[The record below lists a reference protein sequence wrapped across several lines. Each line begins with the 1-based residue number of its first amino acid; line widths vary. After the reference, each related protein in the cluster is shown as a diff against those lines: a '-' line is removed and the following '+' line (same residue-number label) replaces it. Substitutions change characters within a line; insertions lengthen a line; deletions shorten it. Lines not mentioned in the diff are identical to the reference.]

1 MATYL
6 LLRNNKQQ
14 GPLSLQHL
22 IQLGLK
28 PYDLVWVEGKSAAW
42 RYPSEIPELKPYS
55 VAVEEQPFDRFYK
68 KQEEK
73 PEEKKEAPVI
83 QFPEEIKQEIIARE
97 EPVRRG
103 RETVQEPLRWQPV
116 AEQKIPDIVFPDD
129 EQYKQYQPQ
138 VEKKEEKSYPRKT
151 VYVTMP
157 VQPMHEPGQ
166 ELKEEIKQEPVYK
179 RQEPVFNLQSSPAPI
194 TDPYEEPVSLNTKY
208 SQPLDEIKEMYVKKL
223 HERKKQSAQK
233 KFFIAGLKKAAVIIG
248 IISIGVLIGFAIK
261 PKSKTDKLVANTST
275 IEEKTD
281 AVQDEPVTDQTN
293 ENIQKGVATRT
304 ATDKTFGQ
312 AKSKKKVI
320 QQPTVEEDYE
330 PVETK
335 PVILE
340 NKKAVLPKQKPAGEK
355 NEPDISEPSPG
366 VDINASTGERSKKT
380 RTNTD
385 SGNSQQ
391 DDEEESNSNSKA
403 DIRDMV
409 SIKSND
415 YYVVA
420 FGGIRNLQLTVLN
433 DSKYVLDK
441 VTVKVDYVRPNGA
454 TLKSDNISF
463 KAVSP
468 NGSSTIRMPDTNR
481 GVKVYYKIVKVESK
495 EFKNDMAG
503 L

>member
-42 RYPSEIPELKPYS
+42 RYSSEIPELKPYS
-55 VAVEEQPFDRFYK
+55 AAVEEQPFDRFYK

-73 PEEKKEAPVI
+73 PEEKVEAPVI
-83 QFPEEIKQEIIARE
+83 QFPREAKEERYIKE
-97 EPVRRG
+97 EPVR
-103 RETVQEPLRWQPV
+103 TQPAV
-116 AEQKIPDIVFPDD
+116 NKAVPDIIFPDD
-129 EQYKQYQPQ
+129 EQYRQYQPAA
-138 VEKKEEKSYPRKT
+138 EKKEEKVYPRKT

-157 VQPMHEPGQ
+157 VQPMHEPRQ
-166 ELKEEIKQEPVYK
+166 EPKQEPVYK
-179 RQEPVFNLQSSPAPI
+179 RQEPVFNLQSSPI
-194 TDPYEEPVSLNTKY
+194 DDTYEEPVSLNTKY
-208 SQPLDEIKEMYVKKL
+208 SQPLDEIKEMYVQKL
-223 HERKKQSAQK
+223 HNRKKQSAQK
-233 KFFIAGLKKAAVIIG
+233 KFVLAGIKKAAVIIG

-261 PKSKTDKLVANTST
+261 PKAHTDKLAAANTT
-275 IEEKTD
+275 RQKAETVPD
-281 AVQDEPVTDQTN
+281 ASIPDQTN
-293 ENIQKGVATRT
+293 ENVQKEETSTQAVTNKNVEQERT
-304 ATDKTFGQ
+304 
-312 AKSKKKVI
+312 KKKVVPET
-320 QQPTVEEDYE
+320 QPAQEKYE

-335 PVILE
+335 PIIAE
-340 NKKAVLPKQKPAGEK
+340 NKKAVMPKQKPAEEK
-355 NEPDISEPSPG
+355 DEPILNRPAPSVETNP
-366 VDINASTGERSKKT
+366 STGERTRKT
-380 RTNTD
+380 RNEPDDNTY
-385 SGNSQQ
+385 STGEERN
-391 DDEEESNSNSKA
+391 DESRSSSKEGG
-403 DIRDMV
+403 INDMV

-454 TLKSDNISF
+454 TFKSDNIQF
-463 KAVSP
+463 KGVSA

>member
-6 LLRNNKQQ
+6 LLRNNKEQ

-42 RYPSEIPELKPYS
+42 RYPSEIPELKPYAA
-55 VAVEEQPFDRFYK
+55 AVEEQPFDRFYK
-68 KQEEK
+68 KHEEK
-73 PEEKKEAPVI
+73 PEERETPVI
-83 QFPEEIKQEIIARE
+83 QFPDELKEEKIIKE
-97 EPVRRG
+97 EPVRK
-103 RETVQEPLRWQPV
+103 QPV
-116 AEQKIPDIVFPDD
+116 EHRSIPDIVFPDD
-129 EQYKQYQPQ
+129 EQYQQYKPQ
-138 VEKKEEKSYPRKT
+138 VEKQEEKSYPRKT

-157 VQPMHEPGQ
+157 LQPMHEPRQ
-166 ELKEEIKQEPVYK
+166 ELKQEPVYK
-179 RQEPVFNLQSSPAPI
+179 RQEPVFNLQSYPI
-194 TDPYEEPVSLNTKY
+194 DDTYEEPVSLNTKY
-208 SQPLDEIKEMYVKKL
+208 SQPLDEIKEMYVQKL
-223 HERKKQSAQK
+223 QDRKKQSAQK
-233 KFFIAGLKKAAVIIG
+233 KFVIAAIKKAAVVIG

-261 PKSKTDKLVANTST
+261 PKGSTAKLAVANTVQQ
-275 IEEKTD
+275 KTETT
-281 AVQDEPVTDQTN
+281 QDESIPDQRK
-293 ENIQKGVATRT
+293 ESLQKGKETPT
-304 ATDKTFGQ
+304 HILTEKNSQ
-312 AKSKKKVI
+312 QEKPKKKLV
-320 QQPTVEEDYE
+320 QETQPANEVYK

-335 PVILE
+335 PIVSE
-340 NKKAVLPKQKPAGEK
+340 NKKAVMPKQKPAEEK
-355 NEPDISEPSPG
+355 NDEPEITQNPG
-366 VDINASTGERSKKT
+366 VDVNASTGERSKKT
-380 RTNTD
+380 RTN
-385 SGNSQQ
+385 SGIDNN
-391 DDEEESNSNSKA
+391 EEENREESNSSSKGN

-409 SIKSND
+409 SIRSND

-454 TLKSDNISF
+454 TFKSDNIQF
-463 KAVSP
+463 KGVSA